1 MDSKILIIYC
11 TRQIP
16 ITTQHVSVKQDINTI
31 RKQGRNYISIHL
43 HKSCTVL
50 CWLLLFVFVFRNV
63 PPDVTVAAC
72 NGEGELAVLV
82 LSGVLGGTAVDRTVC
97 T

>member
-1 MDSKILIIYC
+1 MHCAVLAIIIICICIL
-11 TRQIP
+11 
-16 ITTQHVSVKQDINTI
+16 
-31 RKQGRNYISIHL
+31 
-43 HKSCTVL
+43 
-50 CWLLLFVFVFRNV
+50 NV